1 MKRKK
6 LMLLHVPEVL
16 SKAEVSAVRARLDQ
30 AGWVS
35 GLQTSG
41 AQAANC
47 KRNLQISVDS
57 PFFGELSRQIS
68 DALLRHPLFVAA
80 ALPKHVLPPMFN
92 CYHAGGY
99 YGNHID
105 NAIQTDR
112 FSGQKVRTDVST
124 TVFLSEPEEYEGG
137 ELIAEDS
144 YGCHEVKLAAGDAIV
159 YPSTSLHRV
168 EPVTAGVRVASFL
181 WTQSLVRDA
190 WRRAILFDLDMTII
204 RLRNKL
210 GDCAEVV
217 ALTGHYHKL
226 LQQWA
231 E

>member
-1 MKRKK
+1 
-6 LMLLHVPEVL
+6 MLLHIPQVL
-16 SKAEVSAVRARLDQ
+16 SRADVADIRQRLDA
-30 AGWVS
+30 AGWVD
-35 GLQTSG
+35 GLQTAG
-41 AQAANC
+41 AQAATIKQN
-47 KRNLQISVDS
+47 RQLAVDS
-57 PFFGELSRQIS
+57 PAFAELSPRIAE
-68 DALLRHPLFVAA
+68 ALRRHPLFMSA
-80 ALPKHVLPPMFN
+80 ALPKYLLPPMFN
-92 CYHAGGY
+92 RYENGGH

-105 NAIQTDR
+105 NAIQVDR
-112 FSGQKVRTDVST
+112 FSGRQVRTDVST
-124 TVFLSEPEEYEGG
+124 TVFLSDPDEYEGG

-168 EPVTAGVRVASFL
+168 EPVTAGVRIASFL

-190 WRRAILFDLDMTII
+190 WQRAMLFDLDMTILK
-204 RLRNKL
+204 LRQQL
-210 GDCAEVV
+210 GDNPELV